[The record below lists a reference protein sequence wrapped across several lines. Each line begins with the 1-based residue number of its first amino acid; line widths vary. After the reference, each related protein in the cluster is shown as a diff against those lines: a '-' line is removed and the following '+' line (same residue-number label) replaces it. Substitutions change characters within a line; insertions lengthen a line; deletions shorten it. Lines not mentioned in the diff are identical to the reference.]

1 MAMTISELWSDM
13 QKELA
18 GGKSPAGGW
27 LIRLVRPKPTCPL
40 FVAIEASTERL
51 GVLLNLPSEII
62 PSRRRWPRC
71 KGLEPLTL
79 GIDGKSYFGVVLK
92 ETRFADVFAAL
103 TEDLARRVAEAATP
117 ADQAQALLGQL
128 SRWQKF
134 LTISGDGLS
143 EEAQRGLWG
152 ELQFLRDRLL
162 PAMGAVAVAGWKGP
176 ELAHQDFQFE
186 LGAIEVKATLA
197 KQPQVVRIAS
207 ERQLDDTPWP
217 LLVLHVTALDVRE
230 GGGESLPDLVDT
242 LRSSLAGEPAM
253 RELLEEGLLGIGY
266 LDSHADRYRD
276 RGYLVRTET
285 SLKVGKGF
293 PRIVEDELLQGV
305 GSVTYGLA
313 VAACSR
319 FAINANML
327 KRSLAD
333 LVGEQKRKGRR
344 AHG

>member
-1 MAMTISELWSDM
+1 MSMKISELWGELQS
-13 QKELA
+13 ELA
-18 GGKSPAGGW
+18 VDTSPSEGW
-27 LIRLVRPKPTCPL
+27 LMRLVHPDRSCPL
-40 FVAIEASTERL
+40 FVAIEATSRRRAA
-51 GVLLNLPSEII
+51 LLHLPSDIV

-79 GIDGKSYFGVVLK
+79 RIDGRSYFGILLK

-134 LTISGDGLS
+134 LTISGDGLC

-162 PAMGAVAVAGWKGP
+162 PALGALAVAGWKGP

-186 LGAIEVKATLA
+186 GGAIEVKTTLA
-197 KQPQVVRIAS
+197 RRPQVVRITN
-207 ERQLDDTPWP
+207 ERQLDDASWP
-217 LLVLHVTALDVRE
+217 LLLLHVTALDVRE
-230 GGGESLPDLVDT
+230 GGGESLPDLVQA
-242 LRSSLAGEPAM
+242 LRSVLAGDPAM

-266 LDSHADRYRD
+266 LDAHADRYRD
-276 RGYLVRTET
+276 RGYLVRAET
-285 SLKVGKGF
+285 SLEIGKGF
-293 PRIVEDELLQGV
+293 PRIVEADLPEGV
-305 GSVTYGLA
+305 GSVGYGLA
-313 VAACSR
+313 LSACSR
-319 FAINANML
+319 FAIDENTV
-327 KRSLAD
+327 KRHLAD
-333 LVGEQKRKGRR
+333 LVGEQKRKSGR